1 VRAPFRGVV
10 LPLAA
15 VPDPVFAGEMVGPG
29 IALRPDA
36 GLHAVHAPIAGAVA
50 SLFPH
55 ACAIS
60 APDGRTV
67 VLHLGIDTVG
77 LKGAGFETAVAV
89 GDVVDVGDVL
99 LRWDTAP
106 TLAAGLSTV
115 SPVVAL
121 QAEAGITLEAEPDD
135 VVAPG
140 DLLLTWA

>member
-1 VRAPFRGVV
+1 MRAPFRGVV

-29 IALRPDA
+29 VAVRPEP
-36 GLHAVHAPIAGAVA
+36 GVHVVRAPVSGVVA

-60 APDGRTV
+60 ASDGRTI

-77 LKGAGFETAVAV
+77 LKGVGFETVVSV
-89 GDVVDVGDVL
+89 GDVVDVGTVL

-115 SPVVAL
+115 SPIVAL
-121 QAEAGITLEAEPDD
+121 QGEAGITLVAEPDD

-140 DLLLTWA
+140 DLLLTWS